1 MMSRVLSKKHQGL
14 VDGIKVGKK
23 RSIARAI
30 TIVENDEDEAAA
42 LIEALYGFSGKAFVL
57 GITGPPGAGKSTL
70 VASTVRELRAQGKTV
85 AVIAVDPT
93 SPYSGGALLGDR
105 VRMDRVAADD
115 GVFIRSMATRGNLGG
130 LSRKTVD
137 AAIVLDSAGY
147 DVVIIETVGVGQSE
161 VEIASTADT
170 TVVVL
175 SPEAGDGIQA
185 MKAGLM
191 EVADVFCVNK
201 SDRDGADRLVRE
213 IQNAVMLPSNQK
225 EESSWY
231 PTVIKTQARAGEG
244 VQELL
249 AAIKS
254 HEDFQRQAG
263 RFESERVRNTRLR
276 IGRIA
281 RDTLTDRLSAGHQ
294 DLLDQLAEE
303 VVARKKTPYS
313 AATQLIEQ
321 YLRNAHKA
329 D

>member
-1 MMSRVLSKKHQGL
+1 MNSPLSAKHQRL
-14 VDGIKVGKK
+14 VDGIKAGSK

-30 TIVENDEDEAAA
+30 TIVENAEAEAAA

-70 VASTVRELRAQGKTV
+70 VAATVRELRQQGKTV
-85 AVIAVDPT
+85 AVIAVDPS

-105 VRMDRVAADD
+105 VRMDRVAADE
-115 GVFIRSMATRGNLGG
+115 GVFIRSMATRGKLGG

-147 DVVIIETVGVGQSE
+147 DVIMIETVGVGQSE

-201 SDRDGADRLVRE
+201 SDREGADRLARE

-231 PTVIKTQARAGEG
+231 PTVVKTQARLGEG
-244 VQELL
+244 VAELV
-249 AAIKS
+249 AEVKK
-254 HEDFQRQAG
+254 HEDFQREAG

-281 RDTLTDRLSAGHQ
+281 RDTLTDRLSEGHQ
-294 DLLDQLAEE
+294 DFLDALAKD
-303 VVARKKTPYS
+303 VVGRKKTPYT
-313 AATQLIEQ
+313 AATQLIER
-321 YLRNAHKA
+321 YLRDAQGA
-329 D
+329 E